1 VRVDIVAILVRM
13 SEPSPEFFQH
23 VQQVHE
29 YATQNFSEA
38 DTRVYL
44 IDPVLR
50 LLGYVRVEDLRR
62 EVPVPATKEF
72 LDYELY
78 ADGKA
83 QAIVEAKALRL
94 PITDQAAA
102 QCVQYAAVLGVR
114 WCLITNGVAWAIY
127 NAHASGPLSEKRVA
141 QVRLDGDD
149 ASIQEAWDV
158 LSLFS
163 RDSLTQASPMSK
175 LLAERVIA
183 DELARPE
190 SPAIQALRRAIRD
203 RFGERVAPQAIVD
216 VVSKLVSRPR
226 VFVTP
231 LDASQPT
238 EVPPPVE
245 PRRPGR
251 PRKSPIVPVLQ
262 DPEVAGA
269 KPARA
274 RRTEVLKPDGTRV
287 SLRDLVQTGVLPI
300 DAALEAEFNGVT
312 HVSRVRTDGVEFG
325 GQVYPNLSAAAS
337 AARGGSANGWSS
349 WHYQGRPVGEL
360 RNVFLAQL
368 ESGSADMGTA

>member
-1 VRVDIVAILVRM
+1 M

-23 VQQVHE
+23 VQQIHE
-29 YATQNFSEA
+29 YASQNFSEA

-50 LLGYVRVEDLRR
+50 LLGYVRVDDLRR

-94 PITDQAAA
+94 PVTDQAAA

-114 WCLITNGVAWAIY
+114 WCLITNGVTWAVY

-141 QVRLDGDD
+141 HVRLDGDE
-149 ASIQEAWDV
+149 AAVQEAWEV

-216 VVSKLVSRPR
+216 VVSKLISRPR
-226 VFVTP
+226 TLATP
-231 LDASQPT
+231 MEAAKSAEAFPT
-238 EVPPPVE
+238 PAPQ
-245 PRRPGR
+245 RRGR
-251 PRKSPIVPVLQ
+251 PRTSP
-262 DPEVAGA
+262 VAGTPQVSA
-269 KPARA
+269 IAGTERARA

-287 SLRDLVQTGVLPI
+287 SLRDLIQSGVLPV

-312 HVSRVRTDGVEFG
+312 HVSRVRTDGLEFG

-337 AARGGSANGWSS
+337 AARGGPANGWAA
-349 WHYQGRPVGEL
+349 WHYQGRPVGDL
-360 RNVFLAQL
+360 RDVFLARL
-368 ESGSADMGTA
+368 GSGAPDMGTA